1 MPSNEAAV
9 HQVALAD
16 LCAAPNAI
24 APDYSRFRVSERLL
38 LSAHSHQA
46 WPDCGFD
53 AQQQAW
59 LDAAELVDNKWERA
73 FAKAEQ
79 VRTGF
84 RRLLNDPDA
93 DLALG
98 ANTHDLVVRLLSALP
113 LRERPRIVTTNGEF
127 HTLRRQFDRLDEE
140 GIEIV
145 RVPAAPARTLA
156 ERLGLEVDSTTALVA
171 VSAVMFRTGH
181 RIPQLGAVASV
192 CADEGAQFLVDA
204 YHALN
209 VAPFSVPQDGLDNAF
224 VVGGGYK
231 YCQLGEGN
239 CFLRLPP
246 DCDLRPVVTGWYS
259 EFSALEAGAAADV
272 MYGAG
277 GDRFAGATYDPTSHY
292 RAAEVFAYFEARGL
306 NPALL
311 REVSQYQVGLLAT
324 GFDDLDLDP
333 RLIARDHETP
343 LDELGGFLALQSPH
357 AGTLSERL
365 YQRGVSNDYR
375 DDILRLGPAPYLA
388 DDQLREAIA
397 HLGVAVEELA

>member
-1 MPSNEAAV
+1 MASDEQAPQ
-9 HQVALAD
+9 QVSLAD
-16 LCAAPNAI
+16 LCTSPNAI

-46 WPDCGFD
+46 WPDRGFD
-53 AQQQAW
+53 GQQAAW
-59 LDAAELVDNKWERA
+59 LDAAELVDRKWERA
-73 FAKAEQ
+73 FAKADL
-79 VRTGF
+79 VRAGF
-84 RRLLNDPDA
+84 RRLLDDPDA

-113 LRERPRIVTTNGEF
+113 LRDRPRIVTTDGEF
-127 HTLRRQFDRLDEE
+127 HTLRRQLDRLEEE

-156 ERLGLEVDSTTALVA
+156 ERLGLEVDSRTALVA
-171 VSAVMFRTGH
+171 VSAVMFRTAH
-181 RIPQLGAVASV
+181 RVPQLGAVASA
-192 CADEGAQFLVDA
+192 CTDEGAQFLVDA

-209 VAPFSVPQDGLDNAF
+209 VAPFSVLEDGLSSAF

-246 DCDLRPVVTGWYS
+246 ECDLRPVITGWYS
-259 EFSALEAGAAADV
+259 EFSALEDKATGKV
-272 MYGAG
+272 MYGTG

-292 RAAEVFAYFEARGL
+292 RAAEVFAYFAARGL
-306 NPALL
+306 DAALL
-311 REVSQYQVGLLAT
+311 REVSQHQVGLLIT
-324 GFDDLDLDP
+324 EFDNLDLDP
-333 RLIARDHETP
+333 ELIARDRDTP

-365 YQRGVSNDYR
+365 YARGVSNDCR

-388 DDQLREAIA
+388 DDQLHEAIA
-397 HLGVAVEELA
+397 CLGTTVEELA

>member
-84 RRLLNDPDA
+84 RRLLDEPDA

-113 LRERPRIVTTNGEF
+113 LRERPRIVTTDGEF
-127 HTLRRQFDRLDEE
+127 HTLRRQLDRLEEE

-145 RVPAAPARTLA
+145 RVPAAPGRTLA

-259 EFSALEAGAAADV
+259 VRIPSGE
-272 MYGAG
+272 
-277 GDRFAGATYDPTSHY
+277 
-292 RAAEVFAYFEARGL
+292 
-306 NPALL
+306 
-311 REVSQYQVGLLAT
+311 
-324 GFDDLDLDP
+324 
-333 RLIARDHETP
+333 
-343 LDELGGFLALQSPH
+343 
-357 AGTLSERL
+357 
-365 YQRGVSNDYR
+365 
-375 DDILRLGPAPYLA
+375 
-388 DDQLREAIA
+388 
-397 HLGVAVEELA
+397 